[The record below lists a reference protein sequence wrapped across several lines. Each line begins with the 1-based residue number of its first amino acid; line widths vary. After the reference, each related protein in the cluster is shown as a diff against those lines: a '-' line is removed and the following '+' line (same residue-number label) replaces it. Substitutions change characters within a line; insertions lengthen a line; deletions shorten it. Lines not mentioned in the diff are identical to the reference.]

1 MFSSIEVIVSNSSCN
16 FSGEQIDRAL
26 WVRIEIKLSFLFL
39 RAKRIP
45 TNVLAC
51 ESGFSV
57 DRDDKFWRGFFNH
70 NNKKREGLVTF
81 FFEGELQGRVK

>member
-1 MFSSIEVIVSNSSCN
+1 M
-16 FSGEQIDRAL
+16 
-26 WVRIEIKLSFLFL
+26 

-57 DRDDKFWRGFFNH
+57 DRGDEIWRGFFNH
-70 NNKKREGLVTF
+70 NIEKREGLVTL
-81 FFEGELQGRVK
+81 FFEGELQERVK